1 MSMPA
6 GASLR
11 TSATWGLCERF
22 DLVTA
27 VTALGPTAYYLHLI
41 GSMVDLDREMEMAKF
56 YCLVAALVVFAPMAF
71 ATLNQAA
78 QIVA

>member
-1 MSMPA
+1 VAEWSVSA
-6 GASLR
+6 RDLR
-11 TSATWGLCERF
+11 RAPRHSSKANGQLPSPHRIDGRSE
-22 DLVTA
+22 
-27 VTALGPTAYYLHLI
+27 
-41 GSMVDLDREMEMAKF
+41 REMEMAKF